1 MHDTEPEAVGEVAAE
16 HRVVL
21 RELVAQTR
29 SLEEAFFEL
38 TEQRAEESA

>member
-1 MHDTEPEAVGEVAAE
+1 
-16 HRVVL
+16 VL

-38 TEQRAEESA
+38 TEQTPTAQVAEQSATAQLTEEGA